1 MGKKIIWTVIII
13 IFLIFAGVY
22 FGLSWDKKSPMQKVT
37 NFEECARA
45 GYPVGESYPRQC
57 WAPDGRHFVEDIVQ
71 GEFWGT
77 ILGTVVLGPNCP
89 VQDPTDS
96 NCVDKPYQTRL
107 ALTTKDG
114 SKVIKEFNSDAN
126 GKFSI
131 EVQPGEYAIRS
142 AAAAD
147 VLPYCQSDGVV
158 VLEPNGYV
166 EITVRCDTGIR

>member
-1 MGKKIIWTVIII
+1 MRG
-13 IFLIFAGVY
+13 AGGAV
-22 FGLSWDKKSPMQKVT
+22 
-37 NFEECARA
+37 
-45 GYPVGESYPRQC
+45 
-57 WAPDGRHFVEDIVQ
+57 

-89 VQDPTDS
+89 VQDQTDS

-131 EVQPGEYAIRS
+131 EVPPGEYAIRS

-147 VLPYCQSDGVV
+147 VLPYCQSDGII

-166 EITVRCDTGIR
+166 ETTVRCDTGIR